1 MITELTI
8 ENLKGT
14 TRTVQFQ
21 PLTIITGR
29 NHAGKSAILDALTVG
44 FLGYLPALGKT
55 NAATFRL
62 ASAKAMA
69 VKLETADGR
78 AVERSWTAKGNGV
91 TAKVN
96 GDESL
101 LPSALAVLD
110 PRAFIGANAKA
121 RLAMLAHLAGG
132 EALQTLRAKCQAWAP
147 KLELAIPADDAD
159 VLAVA
164 GEMRD
169 VAAAIAKNAKDTITM
184 HRGTLQ
190 SLAAHDGPAKRVTSE
205 QRAVAQDAIVKASAA
220 LQAARQLA
228 AELERKDEAAEDAA
242 AELETFAGLE
252 HDSGKHE
259 RLKIELAALME
270 RQRGKS
276 DAANAARVA
285 IAEKKTEIA
294 RLEAVIGGRDV
305 KDIGSAVDRAEAATA
320 TPAGRDAVIAELCE
334 LEQRLGD
341 IGRRMSGLSKT
352 VGDAQAE
359 IEKLEGMECCPVCLA
374 SADGWKTN
382 ALAYYRRV
390 EAEGNDAF
398 GKLDEERDQ
407 LNLQRK
413 ELEAKQAALADEL
426 ALIAALPKNREAMT
440 AAVKLPKLRMSI
452 RALEDDKTESEASA
466 RTFGEEIADVRR
478 QIEECEKTA
487 GAIARVCELQ
497 AIIAARPADEDI
509 TAAMSRAM
517 DAETALETA
526 KAAADELNAAA
537 LAAEQSKAMQARI
550 EEAQAAIEKETE
562 RQTQF
567 AALKDEIAASL
578 DEAIRGTY
586 SPIIARANAFG
597 QGVITREVAV
607 HDDELGYFGGT
618 GFVPFEAMSGTEQT
632 VVTAAI
638 QAALS
643 EKAGGFLMLDE
654 LSRLDT
660 QNKFRFAKN
669 IEAAISA
676 GTLAQA
682 VLVDHDSPA
691 WREFYTVAVDGK

>member
-1 MITELTI
+1 MIANLTL
-8 ENLKGT
+8 ENVKGT
-14 TRTVQFQ
+14 TRAVQFE

-44 FLGYLPALGKT
+44 FLGYLPSLGKT

-62 ASAKAMA
+62 ASAKAMS
-69 VKLETADGR
+69 VKLETSDGR
-78 AVERSWTAKGNGV
+78 SVERSWTAKGNGV
-91 TAKVN
+91 TAKTT

-110 PRAFIGANAKA
+110 PRAFIGANAKT

-132 EALQTLRAKCQAWAP
+132 EALQTLRAKCQGWAP
-147 KLELAIPADDAD
+147 KLELAVPSDDAD
-159 VLAVA
+159 ALAVA

-169 VAAAIAKNAKDTITM
+169 VAAAIAKNAKDAITM

-190 SLAAHDGPAKRVTSE
+190 GLAAHDGPATRVTNE
-205 QRAVAQDAIVKASAA
+205 QRAAAQDAIVKASAA

-259 RLKIELAALME
+259 RLKGEFSTLME
-270 RQRGKS
+270 AHNSAVREGS
-276 DAANAARVA
+276 AARVA
-285 IAEKKTEIA
+285 IAEKNAEIA
-294 RLEAVIGGRDV
+294 RLEPVIGGRDA
-305 KDIGSAVDRAEAATA
+305 KAIGSAVDRAEAATA
-320 TPAGRDAVIAELCE
+320 TPAARDAVIAELCE

-341 IGRRMSGLSKT
+341 IGRRMSGLSKS

-374 SADGWKTN
+374 SADGWKAN
-382 ALAYYRRV
+382 ALTYYRRV
-390 EAEGNDAF
+390 ESEGMAESGTLAA
-398 GKLDEERDQ
+398 EREG
-407 LNLQRK
+407 LTIRMK
-413 ELEAKQAALADEL
+413 ELEEQQAALAAEL
-426 ALIAALPKNREAMT
+426 ALISELPKNREAM
-440 AAVKLPKLRMSI
+440 AAAMKLPKLRMSV
-452 RALEDDKTESEASA
+452 RALEEDREKAESAA
-466 RTFGEEIADVRR
+466 KRILEEGKDLQA
-478 QIEECEKTA
+478 QIEQCEKTA

-497 AIIAARPADEDI
+497 AIIAARPKDEDV
-509 TAAMSRAM
+509 TTAMSRAM
-517 DAETALETA
+517 DAETALENA
-526 KAAADELNAAA
+526 KTAADELDAAA
-537 LAAEQSKAMQARI
+537 LAAEQSKAMTARI
-550 EEAQAAIEKETE
+550 QEAQDAIEKETE

-586 SPIIARANAFG
+586 QPIIARANAFG

-607 HDDELGYFGGT
+607 HEDELGYFGGT

-632 VVTAAI
+632 VITAAI

-643 EKAGGFLMLDE
+643 EQAGGFLMLDE

-669 IEAAISA
+669 IEAAIAA

-691 WREFYTVAVDGK
+691 WREFYTVAVI